1 MPFIH
6 TTTDNISFLNHL
18 PRICTRSKAP
28 SDYTCFTDSSLFDS
42 SSTTLT
48 LESAVS
54 KYFAGTWDEADV
66 AKYGPIQKWC
76 TSQIT
81 SFNQLFLSKSNFNV
95 DISDWDTSSVTSMSG
110 MFEGAESFNQDITGW
125 DVSSVSNM
133 QSLFNGAKAFNQDI
147 SIWNIGSA
155 DTMGYM
161 FKGAESFNID
171 ISNWDVTN
179 VSFMNGM
186 FNGALTFKQ
195 DLSPWKE
202 DSFPY
207 DFATDIFKDS
217 GCDVKTSPE
226 SDDST
231 FCATRESSLCLSYMI
246 DILHYKLPIFHYSYL
261 SPLVKSY
268 TQSHSH
274 CYIISALPTASPTQY
289 VNAIPSWALLFDSFS
304 TNFTKGSESEITL
317 NYKIGNG
324 RDNNVKLFAKGCD
337 DEITGAIVTHS
348 KSVTSIENEPSLQ
361 QLQVLVDV
369 DKKSIAVDE
378 SNIWNSDVG
387 AIELCVSVQLTSAT
401 TGVIKELQRN
411 IGIDFNFEVAFT
423 AESPVQLDQ
432 IYLENEETTA
442 DVEDYILACTC
453 GGILEDCN
461 TNILGVKDFLNICI
475 RSRDP
480 EMRIDYLQSL
490 QMVQEQQDGNNNTFL
505 IVKENSLGDTSIS
518 AKSKTPDESEVHVAT
533 IIPIDFFSYE
543 STSAAKISG
552 VVFLKLAESRRRLAV
567 SMTGNPNINSQANRA
582 LQARGDQE
590 SRFAIEVE
598 LQKNELVLGSAANN
612 AFGSMVSGVIVVA
625 VSAVAAAMIW

>member
-1 MPFIH
+1 
-6 TTTDNISFLNHL
+6 
-18 PRICTRSKAP
+18 
-28 SDYTCFTDSSLFDS
+28 
-42 SSTTLT
+42 
-48 LESAVS
+48 
-54 KYFAGTWDEADV
+54 
-66 AKYGPIQKWC
+66 
-76 TSQIT
+76 
-81 SFNQLFLSKSNFNV
+81 
-95 DISDWDTSSVTSMSG
+95 MSE

-125 DVSSVSNM
+125 DVSSVFNM
-133 QSLFNGAKAFNQDI
+133 QSLFNGAKSFNQDI
-147 SIWNIGSA
+147 SIWNIASA
-155 DTMGYM
+155 VTMNYM

-231 FCATRESSLCLSYMI
+231 FCAT
-246 DILHYKLPIFHYSYL
+246 P
-261 SPLVKSY
+261 
-268 TQSHSH
+268 
-274 CYIISALPTASPTQY
+274 LPTPSPTQY
-289 VNAIPSWALLFDSFS
+289 VNAIPSWALLFDSFR

-348 KSVTSIENEPSLQ
+348 KSITSIENEPSLQ

-387 AIELCVSVQLTSAT
+387 AIELCVMVQLTSET

-480 EMRIDYLQSL
+480 EMKIDYLQSL
-490 QMVQEQQDGNNNTFL
+490 QMVQEQQDGNDNTFL
-505 IVKENSLGDTSIS
+505 IVKENALGDTSIS
-518 AKSKTPDESEVHVAT
+518 AKSKSGDESEVHVAT
-533 IIPIDFFSYE
+533 IIPNDFFSYE

-567 SMTGNPNINSQANRA
+567 DMTGNPNINSQANRA

-598 LQKNELVLGSAANN
+598 LQKNELELGSAANN

-625 VSAVAAAMIW
+625 VSAVAAATMW